1 MSRRNGTGRRAD
13 GARGRSPAWSL
24 VVVVGGGSPNPRP
37 RFVPGRLLDHSSL
50 VVRHR
55 HMGLSAIGD
64 AWIEARAAAGLA
76 AGAEASTLYEL
87 YIYRGRRAAV
97 EAGPAQRQRAPA
109 TYYYAHGPHAVV
121 RGPWPAPAGP
131 PLRASRV
138 RMEPWRR
145 PYVLAPL
152 RPPRMEGNDDRAHG
166 KTSVRSAGGKS
177 VRTRTAEAYGLL
189 PFSPWNKEKR
199 QYVRYASAYVRT
211 CVVRPSGIYIYIYIY
226 THTAGR

>member
-1 MSRRNGTGRRAD
+1 MHGSRR
-13 GARGRSPAWSL
+13 ARPPDWPPALRL
-24 VVVVGGGSPNPRP
+24 VP
-37 RFVPGRLLDHSSL
+37 
-50 VVRHR
+50 
-55 HMGLSAIGD
+55 
-64 AWIEARAAAGLA
+64 
-76 AGAEASTLYEL
+76 STS

-199 QYVRYASAYVRT
+199 QYVRYGSAYVRT
-211 CVVRPSGIYIYIYIY
+211 CVVRPSGVCVYIYIYIYIY
-226 THTAGR
+226 IHTHTAGR